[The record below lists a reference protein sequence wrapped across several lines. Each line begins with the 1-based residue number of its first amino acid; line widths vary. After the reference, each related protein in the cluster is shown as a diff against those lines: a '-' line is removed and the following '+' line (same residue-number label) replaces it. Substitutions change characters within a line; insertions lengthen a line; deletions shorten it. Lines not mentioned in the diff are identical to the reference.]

1 MFGAPISKNSVTSA
15 PPATT
20 DPQFNY
26 VTALFNGDGTN
37 GAQNNTF
44 LDSST
49 NNFTIT
55 RNGTPTQ
62 GSAAPFGPNWS
73 NYFNGSTDYLS
84 EPSGVSSALC
94 SGGTAGIIFTMEA
107 WVYPT
112 AWNGSGTNEQFSPI
126 FAKGN
131 TYFNFGL
138 NTGYLKFYWFS
149 GTANNVQSTSAS
161 ISLNTWTHVAL
172 TVSTTAIK
180 LYINGTQSGTGTFT
194 GIVTGGSS
202 TPDYTGFEG
211 SGNTKFTGYISNARL
226 VIGSTVYTAN
236 FTPPTSPLTAI
247 TNTKLLTCQSTYF
260 KDNSTNNFTITPSGT
275 PSVQRFSPFLNT
287 ASYSPSVYG
296 GAMYFNGSTDWLVS
310 PSNSALT
317 LTGNFTLEAWIYV
330 PSGTT
335 TSGIISTYVSTAT
348 VGVVLGL
355 ISGSVLQIRVG
366 TDSSGITVSD
376 TVAITYNTWIHV
388 AAVRNGTTL
397 TLYKNGIS
405 VGTPTTTVFVP
416 TTTTA
421 TIGKYYTDY
430 AGFLFTG
437 YISNAR
443 MLNGTALYTSNF
455 TPPTAPLTAITNT
468 ALLLSGTN
476 AGIYDSAM
484 ITTEITAGSAQI
496 STTQKKYGTGS
507 LYFTG
512 TGAFLQAPNS
522 PNYAFGTGAFTIECW
537 VYPTTLASVT
547 FVDTRASTTS
557 TTGMAFGMS
566 ATGYLTATVNN
577 FVYTSGLSPLTVNTW
592 AYITIM
598 SDGAGTITM
607 FVDGVPR
614 TNVTYSNNLTDQYLT
629 IGNSIARTGTG
640 YAGYMDDFRITKGYA
655 RYSRFASFTPPTQSL
670 PTS

>member
-73 NYFNGSTDYLS
+73 NYFNGTSDALQIAHNTNQWIGASVNFTIECWICLPASVTGERCILNKGYQSSPAYAEYLLVIGNSATMKLEFLASTSGGGWEIDILDPNVLVAGVWYHVAVVRNGS
-84 EPSGVSSALC
+84 TITMYKNGVSVGTPVTNSNALYNHT
-94 SGGTAGIIFTMEA
+94 GAIRIGA
-107 WVYPT
+107 
-112 AWNGSGTNEQFSPI
+112 
-126 FAKGN
+126 N
-131 TYFNFGL
+131 TSSSF
-138 NTGYLKFYWFS
+138 FS
-149 GTANNVQSTSAS
+149 GYV
-161 ISLNTWTHVAL
+161 
-172 TVSTTAIK
+172 
-180 LYINGTQSGTGTFT
+180 
-194 GIVTGGSS
+194 
-202 TPDYTGFEG
+202 
-211 SGNTKFTGYISNARL
+211 SNARV
-226 VIGSTVYTAN
+226 VIGTAVYTSA
-236 FTPPTSPLTAI
+236 FTPPTIPLTAI
-247 TNTKLLTCQSTYF
+247 TNTNWLTCQSTYF
-260 KDNSTNNFTITPSGT
+260 KDNSTNNFTLTTSGT

-296 GAMYFNGSTDWLVS
+296 GSMYFNGSTDWLVS

-335 TSGIISTYVSTAT
+335 SCGIISTYVSTAT
-348 VGVVLGL
+348 VGVLL
-355 ISGSVLQIRVG
+355 SLTSGTTLSFRVG
-366 TDSSGITVSD
+366 TDSVSNIVSD

-397 TLYKNGIS
+397 TLYKNGVS
-405 VGTPTTTVFVP
+405 VGTPATTVYTP
-416 TTTTA
+416 TTTTT

-468 ALLLSGTN
+468 SLLLSGTN

-522 PNYAFGTGAFTIECW
+522 PNYAFGTGALTIECW
-537 VYPTTLASVT
+537 IYTSAYANATL
-547 FVDTRASTTS
+547 VDTRSTTS
-557 TTGMAFGMS
+557 STTGTTFGVTS
-566 ATGYLTATVNN
+566 SGQVIFNGYSPAGTFPLNTWTYLTVALD
-577 FVYTSGLSPLTVNTW
+577 SGLFGRVW
-592 AYITIM
+592 I
-598 SDGAGTITM
+598 
-607 FVDGVPR
+607 DGVYKGGSAFSG
-614 TNVTYSNNLTDQYLT
+614 TSTDQFLT
-629 IGNSIARTGTG
+629 IGNSVARSGTG
-640 YAGYMDDFRITKGYA
+640 FLGYIDDLRITKGYA
-655 RYSRFASFTPPTQSL
+655 RYTSSANFTPPTQSL